1 MDLHRQNLTTIQNI
15 TVLISNI
22 KDHAP
27 AMWPRT
33 NPDIRERDGFEQQPK
48 KT

>member
-1 MDLHRQNLTTIQNI
+1 MDLYSQSLTSIQNI

-22 KDHAP
+22 KEHAP
-27 AMWPRT
+27 AIWPRP
-33 NPDIRERDGFEQQPK
+33 NPDIRERDGFEQQPE